1 MRIYIHFKN
10 AAVSADILSSVRRR
24 TLFALGRYSQRIRA
38 ARIRLGDININGSE
52 GAVEQCC
59 GVQVD
64 LAGGAPIV
72 VHERGISLQAA
83 VDAAM
88 ERAERAVQRRI
99 DVGRARQKAPVSTL
113 VS

>member
-10 AAVSADILSSVRRR
+10 ATVSAEILSSVRRR
-24 TLFALGRYSQRIRA
+24 ALFALGRYSQRIRA
-38 ARIRLGDININGSE
+38 ARIRLGNTNDSE